1 MKNNKIGKIDIAEL
15 NVPPEK
21 HEYETAKYFAGV
33 FRTVKGGEI
42 WWCAVG
48 ENVGVEING
57 KNEEFSRPVLV
68 LKKLSKYGFM
78 GIPLTS
84 QEHVGS
90 WYVEFVFQDKKQTAV
105 LAQARVISVFRLYK
119 KMGTVPNSDL
129 EMVKRGFRK
138 LYF

>member
-1 MKNNKIGKIDIAEL
+1 MKSGL
-15 NVPPEK
+15 
-21 HEYETAKYFAGV
+21 HYAGV
-33 FRTVKGGEI
+33 FRTVKEGEI
-42 WWCAVG
+42 WGCAVG

-105 LAQARVISVFRLYK
+105 LARARVISVFRLYK
-119 KMGTVPNSDL
+119 RMGTVSNSDL
-129 EMVKRGFRK
+129 EIVKRGFRK